1 MVRGVWCGVAVGL
14 LFMMSSGDGAA
25 GGVMRLACMAPSWID
40 RARLEGLCQAVAADM
55 GAALGREVRVVEGA
69 ADVALEVIRLEEAV
83 VVARLHWPGAAPGP
97 EVELGAVDA
106 GLGARAYGMLAA
118 GLLKVSPPP

>member
-1 MVRGVWCGVAVGL
+1 
-14 LFMMSSGDGAA
+14 
-25 GGVMRLACMAPSWID
+25 MRLGCMAPSWID
-40 RARLEGLCQAVAADM
+40 RARLEALCAGVAAGM
-55 GAALGREVRVVEGA
+55 GAALGREMRVVEGA

-97 EVELGAVDA
+97 AVELGAVDA
-106 GLGARAYGMLAA
+106 GLGLRAHGMLAA